1 MENISVVQKQDTI
14 TAAFETSVYRGSYNG
29 IGIAIRRL
37 ITLPEVTT
45 LQLVILDNAL
55 PQLCITLPAK
65 LIEDYQSGKCDL
77 DGVYRNMQMTT
88 STKTAMEALKGTKR
102 ESTTFGKVDVVLYP
116 GVMLVNNVTYKLYKA
131 AFELQPAVEMQLWKG
146 ASLRLQVC
154 LPIVNNEPGKWDW
167 HPTGVFDIAPGIS
180 SG

>member
-1 MENISVVQKQDTI
+1 M
-14 TAAFETSVYRGSYNG
+14 
-29 IGIAIRRL
+29 
-37 ITLPEVTT
+37 
-45 LQLVILDNAL
+45 

-77 DGVYRNMQMTT
+77 DGVYRSMQMTI

-102 ESTTFGKVDVVLYP
+102 ESTTFGKVDVVVYP

-154 LPIVNNEPGKWDW
+154 LPIVNNEPGKWVASDR
-167 HPTGVFDIAPGIS
+167 GI
-180 SG
+180 